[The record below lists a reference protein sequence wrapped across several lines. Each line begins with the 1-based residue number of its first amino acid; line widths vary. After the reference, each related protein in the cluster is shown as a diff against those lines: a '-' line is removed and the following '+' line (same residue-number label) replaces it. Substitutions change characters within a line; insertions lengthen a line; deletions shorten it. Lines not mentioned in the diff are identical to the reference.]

1 MGILIK
7 KAWYGYAG
15 EAAHDVT
22 QAVIGKMSGTNNITF
37 TINAQNLGLSGL
49 SNNARQL
56 TVIYAYGTVPGP
68 GSLEISKSGL
78 DGQTM
83 TLYYAPTQLIFTK
96 VTYGTEHV
104 CNDIT
109 TQMQR
114 AIFQSPANMVF
125 QVGSSAFLA
134 QYGGDP
140 APNIQKVC
148 CIYYTFNGSNVEC
161 IMARDGDNV
170 NLNTGP

>member
-15 EAAHDVT
+15 EVAHDVT
-22 QAVIGKMSGTNNITF
+22 QAVIGKMSGTNNIVF

-56 TVIYAYGTVPGP
+56 CVTYAYGTVPGP
-68 GSLEISKSGL
+68 GSLEVSKSGL

-83 TLYYAPTQLIFTK
+83 TLYYAPTQLIFTR

-104 CNDIT
+104 CSDIT
-109 TQMQR
+109 TLMQR
-114 AIFQSPANMVF
+114 AIFQSPANMIF

-134 QYGGDP
+134 RYGGDIH
-140 APNIQKVC
+140 PNVPKVC
-148 CIYYTFNGSNVEC
+148 CIYYTASGQDQC
-161 IMARDGDNV
+161 IIARDGDNV